1 MGSWKQLVND
11 DHSWI
16 VNQVEPTDGSEYEDL
31 LSACRQQYRESMERS
46 WLGKEEILDEPA
58 LDTIHK
64 ESLAE
69 VMNTFKS
76 SAMKTVN
83 ATLFLSFRDEL
94 HCQLR
99 EDFKII
105 IIANETKK
113 RNFLKK
119 TVSESVYAF
128 KMELQELHE
137 NSTNQPVEEE
147 KLNSTI
153 SSIKSR
159 VLQQFR
165 SKVSTF
171 WTDEKLLEEEI
182 SFLESTLDN
191 EQRRITIITMAKG
204 NNRTILTNNKPT
216 ENFRAA
222 DEDLIFTQNMQIL
235 EDNLGR
241 LNNAVNTETESDI
254 NKEVNVSRHSN
265 NNYEPNQMIDNFPGM
280 YNSKDLADQIIR
292 NGAEDFKK
300 NYDTEM
306 RKALEQGLNEMH
318 AQVKEK
324 QLLGFRQML
333 QKCGVH
339 DDDGGR
345 LLLLDKELDSQL
357 TSFKVRLD
365 SGGGGTSPCAN
376 GIFRNDI
383 HKTLRPLEVE
393 NCVNL
398 LFWATLIA
406 LVLWDSF
413 QLIRRLFHMF

>member
-1 MGSWKQLVND
+1 MGSWKQLVN

-64 ESLAE
+64 ERLAE

-76 SAMKTVN
+76 SVMKTVN

-105 IIANETKK
+105 TIANETKK
-113 RNFLKK
+113 KSFLKK
-119 TVSESVYAF
+119 TVSESVFEF

-137 NSTNQPVEEE
+137 NSKNQPVKEE
-147 KLNSTI
+147 KLHSTI
-153 SSIKSR
+153 NSIKSR
-159 VLQQFR
+159 ILQQFR
-165 SKVSTF
+165 SRVSTF

-204 NNRTILTNNKPT
+204 NNTTILTNNKPT

-222 DEDLIFTQNMQIL
+222 VEDLIFTQNMQIL
-235 EDNLGR
+235 QDNLGR
-241 LNNAVNTETESDI
+241 LNNAVNTETEGDI
-254 NKEVNVSRHSN
+254 NKEVNVSLRHSN
-265 NNYEPNQMIDNFPGM
+265 NNNEPNQMIDNLLGM
-280 YNSKDLADQIIR
+280 NNNKDLLADQIIR

-318 AQVKEK
+318 AQLKEK

-333 QKCGVH
+333 QKCGIH
-339 DDDGGR
+339 DDEDGR

-357 TSFKVRLD
+357 KSFKVRLD
-365 SGGGGTSPCAN
+365 CAGHSAGCAN
-376 GIFRNDI
+376 GIFANDI
-383 HKTLRPLEVE
+383 NKTPRPLES
-393 NCVNL
+393 VNL
-398 LFWATLIA
+398 LFWVTLIA

-413 QLIRRLFHMF
+413 QLIRRLFHIF